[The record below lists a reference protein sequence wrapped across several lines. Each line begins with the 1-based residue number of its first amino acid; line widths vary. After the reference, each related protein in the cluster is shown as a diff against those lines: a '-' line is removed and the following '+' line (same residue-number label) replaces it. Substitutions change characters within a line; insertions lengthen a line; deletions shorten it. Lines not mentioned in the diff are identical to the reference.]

1 MIRREEFNK
10 ILQLI
15 DAGIIASNDSLV
27 NISKLTNGIND
38 SESFNINF
46 NIGSLDDPII
56 IKSTNSIDENM
67 LKIQE
72 FIDIF
77 NQKEQLRITKNKY
90 SLSWKLSFYG
100 LVIDIEDILFD
111 GFKVTSG
118 EFTKSEN
125 IASYLT
131 SAFKIIKLCLI
142 DPTNISNI
150 QAAQTLGFEIDLNN
164 LRYFKE
170 IDSFEYTE
178 LIKKTNNAGKIRLTI
193 SYSVDIMVNKI
204 GGQLWVQ

>member
-150 QAAQTLGFEIDLNN
+150 QAATAKGFEINLSN

-170 IDSFEYTE
+170 IDAYEYTE
-178 LIKKTNNAGKIRLTI
+178 LIKKTNSAEKIRLTL
-193 SYSVDIMVNKI
+193 SYSIDILVNKI
-204 GGQLWVQ
+204 GGQL

>member
-178 LIKKTNNAGKIRLTI
+178 LIKKTNSAGKIRLTI

-204 GGQLWVQ
+204 GGQL

>member
-27 NISKLTNGIND
+27 NISKLTNGLND

-72 FIDIF
+72 FIDGF

-118 EFTKSEN
+118 EFTTSEAM
-125 IASYLT
+125 ASYLT
-131 SAFKIIKLCLI
+131 STFKIIKLCLI
-142 DPTNISNI
+142 DPMNISNI
-150 QAAQTLGFEIDLNN
+150 QAAQALGFEIDLNN

-170 IDSFEYTE
+170 IDSFEYAE
-178 LIKKTNNAGKIRLTI
+178 LIKKTNIAGKIRLTI

-204 GGQLWVQ
+204 GGQL

>member
-15 DAGIIASNDSLV
+15 DAGIIAPNDSLV
-27 NISKLTNGIND
+27 NISKLTDSIHD
-38 SESFNINF
+38 SESFDINF
-46 NIGSLDDPII
+46 NIGSLADPII
-56 IKSTNSIDENM
+56 IKSTDTIDTNM
-67 LKIQE
+67 IKIQE
-72 FIDIF
+72 FIDGF
-77 NQKEQLRITKNKY
+77 NQKEQLKITKNKY

-111 GFKVTSG
+111 SFKVTSN
-118 EFTKSEN
+118 EFTKSED

-142 DPTNISNI
+142 DPMNISNL
-150 QAAQTLGFEIDLNN
+150 QAATAKGFEIDLSN

-170 IDSFEYTE
+170 IDAYEYSE
-178 LIKKTNNAGKIRLTI
+178 LIKKTNSAGKIRLTL
-193 SYSVDIMVNKI
+193 SYSIGIMVNKV
-204 GGQLWVQ
+204 GGQV

>member
-15 DAGIIASNDSLV
+15 DAGIIAPNDSLV
-27 NISKLTNGIND
+27 NISKLTDSIHD
-38 SESFNINF
+38 SESFDINF
-46 NIGSLDDPII
+46 NIGSLADPII
-56 IKSTNSIDENM
+56 IKSTDTIDTNM
-67 LKIQE
+67 IKIQE
-72 FIDIF
+72 FIDGF
-77 NQKEQLRITKNKY
+77 NQKEQLKITKNKY

-111 GFKVTSG
+111 SFKVNSN
-118 EFTKSEN
+118 EFTKSED

-142 DPTNISNI
+142 DPMNISNL
-150 QAAQTLGFEIDLNN
+150 QAATAKGFEINLSN

-170 IDSFEYTE
+170 IDAYEYSE
-178 LIKKTNNAGKIRLTI
+178 LIKKTNSAGKIRLTL
-193 SYSVDIMVNKI
+193 SYSIGIMVNKV
-204 GGQLWVQ
+204 GGQV

>member
-27 NISKLTNGIND
+27 NISKLTNGLND

-72 FIDIF
+72 FIDGF

-118 EFTKSEN
+118 EFTTSEAM
-125 IASYLT
+125 ASYLT
-131 SAFKIIKLCLI
+131 STFKIIKLCLI
-142 DPTNISNI
+142 DPMNISNI
-150 QAAQTLGFEIDLNN
+150 QAAQALGFEIDLNN

-170 IDSFEYTE
+170 IDSFEYAE
-178 LIKKTNNAGKIRLTI
+178 LIKKTNIAGKIRLTV
-193 SYSVDIMVNKI
+193 SYSVDIIVNKI
-204 GGQLWVQ
+204 GGQL

>member
-15 DAGIIASNDSLV
+15 DAGIIAPNDSLV
-27 NISKLTNGIND
+27 NISKLTDSIHD
-38 SESFNINF
+38 SESFDINF
-46 NIGSLDDPII
+46 NIGSLADPII
-56 IKSTNSIDENM
+56 IKSTDTIDTNM
-67 LKIQE
+67 IKIQE
-72 FIDIF
+72 FIDGF
-77 NQKEQLRITKNKY
+77 NQKEQLKITKNKY

-111 GFKVTSG
+111 SFKVTSN
-118 EFTKSEN
+118 EFTKSED

-142 DPTNISNI
+142 DPMNISNL
-150 QAAQTLGFEIDLNN
+150 QAATAKGFEINLSN

-170 IDSFEYTE
+170 IDAYEYSE
-178 LIKKTNNAGKIRLTI
+178 LIKKTNSAGKIRLTL
-193 SYSVDIMVNKI
+193 SYSIGIMVNKV
-204 GGQLWVQ
+204 GGQV

>member
-27 NISKLTNGIND
+27 NISKLTNGLND

-72 FIDIF
+72 FIDGF

-118 EFTKSEN
+118 EFTTSETM
-125 IASYLT
+125 ASYLT
-131 SAFKIIKLCLI
+131 STFKIIKLCLI
-142 DPTNISNI
+142 DPMNISNI
-150 QAAQTLGFEIDLNN
+150 QAAQALGFEIDLNN

-170 IDSFEYTE
+170 IDSFEYAE
-178 LIKKTNNAGKIRLTI
+178 LIKKTNIAGKIRLTV
-193 SYSVDIMVNKI
+193 SYSVDIIVNKI
-204 GGQLWVQ
+204 GGQL

>member
-15 DAGIIASNDSLV
+15 DAGIIAPNDSLV
-27 NISKLTNGIND
+27 NISKLTDSIHD
-38 SESFNINF
+38 SESFDINF
-46 NIGSLDDPII
+46 NIGSLTDPII
-56 IKSTNSIDENM
+56 IKSTDTIDTNM
-67 LKIQE
+67 IKIQE
-72 FIDIF
+72 FIDGF
-77 NQKEQLRITKNKY
+77 NQKEQLKITKNKY

-111 GFKVTSG
+111 SFKVASN
-118 EFTKSEN
+118 EFTKSED

-142 DPTNISNI
+142 DPMNISNL
-150 QAAQTLGFEIDLNN
+150 QAATANGFEIDLSN

-170 IDSFEYTE
+170 LDAYEYSE
-178 LIKKTNNAGKIRLTI
+178 LIKKTNSAGKIRLTL
-193 SYSVDIMVNKI
+193 SYSIDIMVNKV
-204 GGQLWVQ
+204 GGQL

>member
-15 DAGIIASNDSLV
+15 DAGIIAPNDSLV
-27 NISKLTNGIND
+27 NISKLTDSIHD
-38 SESFNINF
+38 SESFDINF
-46 NIGSLDDPII
+46 NIGSLVDPII
-56 IKSTNSIDENM
+56 IKSTDTIDENM

-72 FIDIF
+72 FIDGF
-77 NQKEQLRITKNKY
+77 NRKEQLKITKNKY
-90 SLSWKLSFYG
+90 NLSWKLSFYG

-111 GFKVTSG
+111 SFKVTSN
-118 EFTKSEN
+118 EFTKSED

-142 DPTNISNI
+142 DPMNISNL
-150 QAAQTLGFEIDLNN
+150 QAATAKGFEINLSN

-170 IDSFEYTE
+170 IDAYEYTE
-178 LIKKTNNAGKIRLTI
+178 LIKKTNSAEKIRLTL
-193 SYSVDIMVNKI
+193 SYSIDILVNKV
-204 GGQLWVQ
+204 GGQV

>member
-27 NISKLTNGIND
+27 NISKLTNGLND

-72 FIDIF
+72 FIDGF

-118 EFTKSEN
+118 EFTTTETM
-125 IASYLT
+125 ASYLT

-142 DPTNISNI
+142 DPMNISNI
-150 QAAQTLGFEIDLNN
+150 QAAQALGFEIDLNN

-170 IDSFEYTE
+170 IDSFEYAE
-178 LIKKTNNAGKIRLTI
+178 LIKKTNIAGKIRLTI
-193 SYSVDIMVNKI
+193 SYSVDIIVNKI
-204 GGQLWVQ
+204 GGQL

>member
-204 GGQLWVQ
+204 GGQL

>member
-15 DAGIIASNDSLV
+15 DAGIIAPNDSLV
-27 NISKLTNGIND
+27 NISKLTDTIHD
-38 SESFNINF
+38 SESFSINF

-56 IKSTNSIDENM
+56 LNATDTIDSNM
-67 LKIQE
+67 IKIQE
-72 FIDIF
+72 FIDGF
-77 NQKEQLRITKNKY
+77 NQKEQLKITKNKY
-90 SLSWKLSFYG
+90 NLSWKLSFYG

-111 GFKVTSG
+111 SFKVNSS
-118 EFTKSEN
+118 EFTSSEA

-142 DPTNISNI
+142 DPMNITNLQS
-150 QAAQTLGFEIDLNN
+150 AQNFGFEIDLSN

-170 IDSFEYTE
+170 IDSFEYLE
-178 LIKKTNNAGKIRLTI
+178 LIKKTNSAGKIKLSL
-193 SYSVDIMVNKI
+193 SYSVDIIVNKV
-204 GGQLWVQ
+204 GGQL

>member
-15 DAGIIASNDSLV
+15 DAGIIAPNDSLV
-27 NISKLTNGIND
+27 NISKLTDSIYD
-38 SESFNINF
+38 SESFDINF
-46 NIGSLDDPII
+46 NVGSLTDPII
-56 IKSTNSIDENM
+56 IKSTDTIDTNM
-67 LKIQE
+67 IKIQE
-72 FIDIF
+72 FIDGF
-77 NQKEQLRITKNKY
+77 NQKEQLKITKNKY

-111 GFKVTSG
+111 SFKVASN
-118 EFTKSEN
+118 EFTKSED

-142 DPTNISNI
+142 DPMNISNL
-150 QAAQTLGFEIDLNN
+150 QAATANGFEIDLSN

-170 IDSFEYTE
+170 LDAYEYSE
-178 LIKKTNNAGKIRLTI
+178 LIKKTNSAGKIRLTL
-193 SYSVDIMVNKI
+193 SYSIDIMVNKV
-204 GGQLWVQ
+204 GGQL

>member
-56 IKSTNSIDENM
+56 ITSTNSIDENM

-72 FIDIF
+72 FIDTF
-77 NQKEQLRITKNKY
+77 NQKEQLKITKNKY

-111 GFKVTSG
+111 SFKVTSN
-118 EFTKSEN
+118 EFTISED

-142 DPTNISNI
+142 DPMNISNL
-150 QAAQTLGFEIDLNN
+150 QAATAKGFEIDLSN

-170 IDSFEYTE
+170 IDAYEYSE
-178 LIKKTNNAGKIRLTI
+178 LIKKTNSAGKIRLTL
-193 SYSVDIMVNKI
+193 SYSIDIIVNKV
-204 GGQLWVQ
+204 GGQV